1 MRFELDCEEGTIRCR
16 VNDAD
21 QGIVFTGLQGQE
33 VFPVVGRTGMQ
44 MACRTVVTVSPCLV
58 SPFARPLSRT
68 RLIPLERPHPCVA
81 RRTSPRSPL
90 VSPHTRA
97 LCVPS
102 HDPACKLSIQVHH
115 QRCSPL
121 STRGQVCT
129 YGDRRSVQFTKL
141 EAEGVAGGLSSL
153 AQTPELRSAG
163 TFSRDGRLASGL
175 PIVVNGVAQT

>member
-33 VFPVVGRTGMQ
+33 VFPVVGRTCMQ
-44 MACRTVVTVSPCLV
+44 HLIFCV
-58 SPFARPLSRT
+58 SPFLSQTLLSPLKPLSR
-68 RLIPLERPHPCVA
+68 HHACVA
-81 RRTSPRSPL
+81 TRTICSPL
-90 VSPHTRA
+90 ASPHTRT

-102 HDPACKLSIQVHH
+102 HDPARNLSIQALH
-115 QRCSPL
+115 QRWSPL
-121 STRGQVCT
+121 SSRGQVCT

-175 PIVVNGVAQT
+175 PIVVNGVTQT